1 MEAIE
6 QIVNGG
12 IEQPEADERG
22 ALIGG
27 ELRRMGTR
35 APTPGVALTADQ
47 RQQIERARRVLIWS
61 PGALALALV
70 LDAVE
75 SVGDAAKFE
84 AIVTELTPGG
94 AP

>member
-1 MEAIE
+1 MTATEPVRA
-6 QIVNGG
+6 VRH
-12 IEQPEADERG
+12 AG
-22 ALIGG
+22 ALQCA
-27 ELRRMGTR
+27 LSAAAKACASYRMGLTR
-35 APTPGVALTADQ
+35 IGDDALLSASELIAVAFPDG
-47 RQQIERARRVLIWS
+47 S

-94 AP
+94 AR